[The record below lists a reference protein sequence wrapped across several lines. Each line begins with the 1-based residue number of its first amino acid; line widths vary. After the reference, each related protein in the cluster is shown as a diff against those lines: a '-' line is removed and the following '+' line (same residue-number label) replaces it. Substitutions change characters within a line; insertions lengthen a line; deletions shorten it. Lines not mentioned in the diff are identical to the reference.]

1 MEGAKELFKDTA
13 DLEEYLKLKINEQA
27 ARDSRKITQSTVDLY
42 ASRVRIIFLQFG
54 GRSSLTE
61 YFNGYARVIKNIEK
75 KYPNPNTLKT
85 SLWSIIA
92 VLTALGG
99 KKQAIQKY
107 TGKYNE
113 TVGGMDRGAND
124 EKNAKEEENWM
135 TMTEIHEKREAM
147 KEALRGK
154 VGAELFDAFQQYM
167 VLSLYTLMPPLRND
181 FVDVLVY
188 GGSEEGE
195 EGEEGETEPDVDKK
209 NDDKN
214 YIFLDENKLVMN
226 KFKTKG
232 SFGAQTITLPEALT
246 AIIAEWMKIR
256 VGIYE
261 ELRDRRE
268 LLFNVVKMTPMGR
281 TNMPSYMN
289 KIFGRHISTSMLRKI
304 YLSEKYPVVSSSKE
318 MERDAAAMLHSIR
331 TQQSVYRKR

>member
-1 MEGAKELFKDTA
+1 MELFKGTE
-13 DLEEYLKLKINEQA
+13 DLEGYLKDKINEHVA
-27 ARDSRKITQSTVDLY
+27 KDSRKMSQSSVDLY

-54 GRSSLTE
+54 GKNSLTE

-85 SLWSIIA
+85 SLWSIIT
-92 VLTALGG
+92 VLAALGG
-99 KKQAIQKY
+99 KEQAIKKY

-113 TVGGMDRGAND
+113 TVGAIERDAND

-147 KEALRGK
+147 KEGLRGK
-154 VGAELFDAFQQYM
+154 VGAGLFDAFQQYM

-188 GGSEEGE
+188 GGTGD
-195 EGEEGETEPDVDKK
+195 DVAMDE
-209 NDDKN
+209 DKN
-214 YIFLDENKLVMN
+214 YIFLDESKLVMN

-232 SFGAQTITLPEALT
+232 SFGRQTIILPEALT
-246 AIIAEWMKIR
+246 AIITEWMKIR
-256 VGIYE
+256 VGIYAD
-261 ELRDRRE
+261 LRDRRE

-281 TNMPSYMN
+281 SNMPSYMN

-304 YLSEKYPVVSSSKE
+304 YLSEKYPVVSPSKE

-331 TQQSVYRKR
+331 TQQFVYRKR

>member
-1 MEGAKELFKDTA
+1 MELFKDTA
-13 DLEEYLKLKINEQA
+13 GLEEYLKLKINEHVAKDQG
-27 ARDSRKITQSTVDLY
+27 RKISQSSVDLY
-42 ASRVRIIFLQFG
+42 ASRVRIIFVQFG
-54 GRSSLTE
+54 GKNSLTE

-75 KYPNPNTLKT
+75 KYPNANTLKT
-85 SLWSIIA
+85 SLWSIIT
-92 VLTALGG
+92 VLAALGG
-99 KKQAIQKY
+99 KEQAIQKY
-107 TGKYNE
+107 TCKYNE
-113 TVGGMDRGAND
+113 TVEGIGKVND

-135 TMTEIHEKREAM
+135 TMAEIHEKREAM
-147 KEALRGK
+147 KEALGGK
-154 VGAELFDAFQQYM
+154 VGAGLFDAFQQYM

-188 GGSEEGE
+188 GGSEAVEAVAMDE
-195 EGEEGETEPDVDKK
+195 
-209 NDDKN
+209 DKN

-232 SFGAQTITLPEALT
+232 SFGAQTIILPETLAG
-246 AIIAEWMKIR
+246 IIAEWMKIR

-261 ELRDRRE
+261 ELQDRRE

-318 MERDAAAMLHSIR
+318 MERDAAAMLHSVR
-331 TQQSVYRKR
+331 TQQFVYRKK